1 MLALVTGASKGIGR
15 AIALELAKNNFDVA
29 INFNRSEEPAKNL
42 CAEIKNLAVSAD
54 RQGVKAEIFKADVSD
69 YNQVAE
75 MFKNVKSVMGEAV
88 SILVNNAGVTRDNIL
103 MRMKPEDWQTVI
115 NTNLNAAFYCT
126 REAIR
131 DMAKARYGRIINIAS
146 VVGLVGNAGQA
157 NYAASKAGII
167 GFTKSIAREYAERG
181 ITANAIAPGFIDT
194 DMTEVLKPE
203 AKEGILKSIPVG
215 KIGSPEDVAK
225 AAAFFASEASSYI
238 TGQVLAVDGG
248 MTMY

>member
-15 AIALELAKNNFDVA
+15 AIALELARNKFDVA
-29 INFNRSEEPAKNL
+29 INYNRSSESAEKL
-42 CAEIKNLAVSAD
+42 RDEIKVL
-54 RQGVKAEIFKADVSD
+54 GVNAEIFQADVSN
-69 YNQVAE
+69 YEQVV
-75 MFKNVKSVMGEAV
+75 NLIKSVKDSMKK
-88 SILVNNAGVTRDNIL
+88 SISVLVNNAGITRDTLL
-103 MRMKPEDWQTVI
+103 MRMKPEDWQAVL

-126 REAIR
+126 REVIR

-146 VVGLVGNAGQA
+146 IVGLIGNAGQA

-167 GFTKSIAREYAERG
+167 GLTKSVAREYAERG
-181 ITANAIAPGFIDT
+181 ITVNAIAPGFIET

-203 AKEGILKSIPVG
+203 IKEGILQSIPVH

-225 AAAFFASEASSYI
+225 AVAFFANEASSYI

-248 MTMY
+248 MTMC

>member
-15 AIALELAKNNFDVA
+15 AIALELAKNGFNVA
-29 INFNRSEEPAKNL
+29 INYNRSSESAEKL
-42 CAEIKNLAVSAD
+42 RDEIKTL
-54 RQGVKAEIFKADVSD
+54 GVNAEIFQADVSN
-69 YNQVAE
+69 YEQVTSL
-75 MFKNVKSVMGEAV
+75 MKSVKDSMKE
-88 SILVNNAGVTRDNIL
+88 SISVLVNNAGITRDTLL
-103 MRMKPEDWQTVI
+103 MRMKPEDWQAVL

-126 REAIR
+126 REVIR

-146 VVGLVGNAGQA
+146 VVGLTGNAGQA

-167 GFTKSIAREYAERG
+167 GLTKSVAREYAERG
-181 ITANAIAPGFIDT
+181 ITVNAIAPGFIET

-203 AKEGILKSIPVG
+203 VKEGILQSIPVH

-225 AAAFFASEASSYI
+225 AVAFFAREASSYI

-248 MTMY
+248 MTMC

>member
-29 INFNRSEEPAKNL
+29 INFNRSEEPAKEL
-42 CAEIKNLAVSAD
+42 CNEIKALG
-54 RQGVKAEIFKADVSD
+54 RKAEIFKADVSD
-69 YNQVAE
+69 YEQVAE
-75 MFKNVKSVMGEAV
+75 LFKKIKESFGESVSV
-88 SILVNNAGVTRDNIL
+88 LVNNAGVTRDTLL

-131 DMAKARYGRIINIAS
+131 DMAKARFGRIINIAS
-146 VVGLVGNAGQA
+146 VVGLTGNAGQA

-167 GFTKSIAREYAERG
+167 GFTKSVAREYANRG
-181 ITANAIAPGFIDT
+181 ITANAIAPGFIET
-194 DMTEVLKPE
+194 DMTAVLKPE
-203 AKEGILKSIPVG
+203 VKDGILNSIPLGSIG
-215 KIGSPEDVAK
+215 KPEDVAK
-225 AAAFFASEASSYI
+225 AAAFFASETSSYI

-248 MTMY
+248 MTMI

>member
-42 CAEIKNLAVSAD
+42 CAEIKNL
-54 RQGVKAEIFKADVSD
+54 GVNAEIFKADVSD

-88 SILVNNAGVTRDNIL
+88 SILVNNAGVTRDTLL

-146 VVGLVGNAGQA
+146 VVGLIGNAGQA

-194 DMTEVLKPE
+194 DMTEILKPE

-215 KIGSPEDVAK
+215 KIGSPEDVART
-225 AAAFFASEASSYI
+225 AAFFVSEASSYI

>member
-1 MLALVTGASKGIGR
+1 MLALITGASKGIGR

-29 INFNRSEEPAKNL
+29 INFNHSEEPAKNL
-42 CAEIKNLAVSAD
+42 RDEIKNL
-54 RQGVKAEIFKADVSD
+54 GVKAEIFKADVSD
-69 YNQVAE
+69 YNQVVDL
-75 MFKNVKSVMGEAV
+75 FKNIKEFFGDSVN
-88 SILVNNAGVTRDNIL
+88 ILINNAGVTRDTLL
-103 MRMKPEDWQTVI
+103 MRMKLEDWQTVI

-146 VVGLVGNAGQA
+146 VVGLTGNAGQA

-167 GFTKSIAREYAERG
+167 GFTKSIAREYANRG
-181 ITANAIAPGFIDT
+181 ITANAIAPGFIET
-194 DMTEVLKPE
+194 DMTEILKPE

-215 KIGSPEDVAK
+215 SIGKPEDVAK
-225 AAAFFASEASSYI
+225 AAAFFASESSSYI

-248 MTMY
+248 MTMI

>member
-29 INFNRSEEPAKNL
+29 INFNRSEEPAKEL
-42 CAEIKNLAVSAD
+42 CSEIKALG
-54 RQGVKAEIFKADVSD
+54 RKAEIFKADVSD
-69 YNQVAE
+69 YEQVAE
-75 MFKNVKSVMGEAV
+75 LFKKIKESFGESVSV
-88 SILVNNAGVTRDNIL
+88 LVNNAGVTRDTLL

-131 DMAKARYGRIINIAS
+131 DMAKARFGRIINIAS
-146 VVGLVGNAGQA
+146 VVGLTGNAGQA

-167 GFTKSIAREYAERG
+167 GFTKSVAREYAERG

-194 DMTEVLKPE
+194 DMTEKLKPE
-203 AKEGILKSIPVG
+203 IKEGILKSIPAG
-215 KIGSPEDVAK
+215 KIGSPQDVAK
-225 AAAFFASEASSYI
+225 AVLFFASESSSYI
-238 TGQVLAVDGG
+238 TGQTLAVDGG
-248 MTMY
+248 MTMV